1 MIFFKGKSNIKGPS
15 AVERLVNRLFY
26 SSYGAII
33 VSGLFGMALAMM
45 FQRVCKDSKCIVIQA
60 PPQKEIRDYVFKLS
74 DGECYKYT
82 PKVVRCA

>member
-1 MIFFKGKSNIKGPS
+1 MIFFRGKSNNNGPS
-15 AVERLVNRLFY
+15 GVERLVERLFY
-26 SSYGAII
+26 TPYGAII

-45 FQRVCKDSKCIVIQA
+45 FQRVCKDNKCIVIQA
-60 PPQKEIRDYVFKLS
+60 PPQAEMQNYVFKLH